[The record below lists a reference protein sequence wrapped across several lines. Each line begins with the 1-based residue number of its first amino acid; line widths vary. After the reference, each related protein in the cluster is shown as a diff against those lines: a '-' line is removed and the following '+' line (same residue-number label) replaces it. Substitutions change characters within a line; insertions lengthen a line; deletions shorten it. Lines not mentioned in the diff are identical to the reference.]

1 MLQDKKQI
9 GASIGSHPSYT
20 IRKRL
25 ERIGETKVNLS
36 LLALLVVVELL
47 LALALV
53 LVGLQTWRHGTS
65 SEISSNTHETIDNS
79 FSDH

>member
-1 MLQDKKQI
+1 M
-9 GASIGSHPSYT
+9 
-20 IRKRL
+20 
-25 ERIGETKVNLS
+25 NLS
-36 LLALLVVVELL
+36 LLALLVVVELP

-53 LVGLQTWRHGTS
+53 LVGLQTWRHGRS